1 MAYTFKQLKDISTAA
16 AAALNIEYN
25 DAARLVASFSA
36 VGDWATVDKISRGDY
51 SALYTAAQAL
61 GVAVPGGATVKNKGI
76 PGDGFKLREL
86 KPDKKKTNKATAD
99 AAPAV
104 PVSGDII
111 GDSFEGVPA
120 ELLNLVYSCIE
131 SACNTYKIDDL
142 SKASAER
149 WRAVCMYT
157 GRHIKESKLLFDL
170 DRLKSHGGTI
180 IYNPDRV
187 AALLPVW
194 VELCGAFDKAPM
206 ACDFISFAGVSTSWL
221 YDNAGHDLTSSRVQL
236 VEKLRDIQEAG
247 LAVRLADGRRNPTG
261 QIFILKNLH
270 GWRDQREIIH
280 NDAGP
285 GSNTAALPVFNSPG
299 LPEKPENS

>member
-1 MAYTFKQLKDISTAA
+1 MKKTFKQLKDISTAA
-16 AAALNIEYN
+16 AAALDIDYS

-36 VGDWATVDKISRGDY
+36 VGDWATVDKISGGDY
-51 SALYTAAQAL
+51 SALYTAAADL
-61 GVAVPGGATVKNKGI
+61 GVAVPRGASVKNKGI
-76 PGDGFKLREL
+76 PGDGFKN
-86 KPDKKKTNKATAD
+86 TTIKA
-99 AAPAV
+99 AAEQGSAV
-104 PVSGDII
+104 PAASVAGSVLADN
-111 GDSFEGVPA
+111 FEGVPA
-120 ELLNLVYSCIE
+120 ALLDLVYSCIE
-131 SACNTYKIDDL
+131 SACTTYKIDDL

-157 GRHIKESKLLFDL
+157 GRHIKESKMLFDI
-170 DRLKSHGGTI
+170 DRLKSHGGKI

-206 ACDFISFAGVSTSWL
+206 ACDFISFAGVSSSWL
-221 YDNAGHDLTSSRVQL
+221 YDAGGHDLTSSRVDLGQ
-236 VEKLRDIQEAG
+236 KLRDIQEAG

-280 NDAGP
+280 NDAGN
-285 GSNTAALPVFNSPG
+285 GSTAAALPVFNSPG
-299 LPEKPENS
+299 LPEKP

>member
-1 MAYTFKQLKDISTAA
+1 MAYTFKQLKEITTAA
-16 AAALNIEYN
+16 AAALDIDYN

-36 VGDWATVDKISRGDY
+36 VGDWATVEKISGGDY
-51 SALYTAAQAL
+51 SELYTAAADL
-61 GVAVPGGATVKNKGI
+61 GVAVPRGASVKNKGI
-76 PGDGFKLREL
+76 PGDGFKN
-86 KPDKKKTNKATAD
+86 TTIKA
-99 AAPAV
+99 AAEQGSAV
-104 PVSGDII
+104 PAASVAGSVLADN
-111 GDSFEGVPA
+111 FEGVPA
-120 ELLNLVYSCIE
+120 VLLDLVYSCIE
-131 SACNTYKIDDL
+131 SACATYKIDDL

-157 GRHIKESKLLFDL
+157 GRHIKESKMLFDL
-170 DRLKSHGGTI
+170 DRLKTHGGTI

-206 ACDFISFAGVSTSWL
+206 ACDFISFAGVSTSWI

-280 NDAGP
+280 NDTGN
-285 GSNTAALPVFNSPG
+285 GSTVAALPVFNSPE
-299 LPEKPENS
+299 LPEKP